1 MISRS
6 TSIIAPICNAL
17 ESLPRL
23 FNSFDERLS
32 DDMEIPG
39 EIFREFF
46 WLFEEGEPG
55 SLLCPE
61 YENVMALCGTL
72 EKSAKLFNE
81 TKRAFGNYDDF
92 LAELERRRTRA

>member
-6 TSIIAPICNAL
+6 TASMASIYNAL
-17 ESLPRL
+17 EPLPRL

-32 DDMEIPG
+32 DDIEIPG

-46 WLFEEGEPG
+46 WPFEEGEPG

-72 EKSAKLFNE
+72 
-81 TKRAFGNYDDF
+81 D
-92 LAELERRRTRA
+92 